1 MANDR
6 RQRQKEHEAAKKAA
20 ARKAASRKELTR
32 RVLIALGMGALVV
45 VLLLLTNVL
54 GGTEEELPEAY
65 AALRQQPTACDAD
78 APEPVTVERWAEPAD
93 QALAGATVLA
103 TVATSCGD
111 FVIEVDSSLAP
122 ESANAFVFL
131 ARQGA
136 YDGTA
141 FTQVD
146 PALDMEF
153 GDPEGDGT
161 GNHFSGF
168 RLPDEFPADGLA
180 MDRGV
185 VAFAGDRSS
194 RGTGLF
200 VVVADDTPLST
211 RFNVLGRVVDGLE
224 TLDRIAD
231 IERKAPPGSG
241 ARTLPVETVY
251 IEDVTIADS

>member
-20 ARKAASRKELTR
+20 AQKAASRKELTR

-45 VLLLLTNVL
+45 VLLLLTNLL
-54 GGTEEELPEAY
+54 GGAEEELPEAY
-65 AALRQQPTACDAD
+65 AALREQPTACDAE
-78 APEPVTVERWAEPAD
+78 APEPTTLERWGEPAD
-93 QALAGATVLA
+93 QALDGATVLA

-111 FVIEVDSSLAP
+111 FVIEVDSTLAP

-136 YDGTA
+136 YDGTT
-141 FTQVD
+141 FTLVD

-161 GNHFSGF
+161 GSHFQGY
-168 RLPDEFPADGLA
+168 RLPDEFPADGFE

-185 VAFAGDRSS
+185 VALTGDRSS

-200 VVVADDTPLST
+200 VVVADDTPLSS
-211 RFNVLGRVVDGLE
+211 RFNVLGRVVEGLE
-224 TLDRIAD
+224 TLDRIAEVD
-231 IERKAPPGSG
+231 RKAPPGSA
-241 ARTLPVETVY
+241 ARTLPAETVY
-251 IEDVTIADS
+251 VESVTIADS